1 MELEPELAAQLKRV
15 LSSLETLLPRPV
27 PRIDWSECV
36 AANWRKRSF
45 SGFLVPP
52 VLPTAGVPQRRE
64 ARIGAGGSGGVA
76 AGGGAVR

>member
-36 AANWRKRSF
+36 AANWRKRS
-45 SGFLVPP
+45 L
-52 VLPTAGVPQRRE
+52 LGVPRTDRKRR
-64 ARIGAGGSGGVA
+64 GPSPGGSARHRGAETGG
-76 AGGGAVR
+76 